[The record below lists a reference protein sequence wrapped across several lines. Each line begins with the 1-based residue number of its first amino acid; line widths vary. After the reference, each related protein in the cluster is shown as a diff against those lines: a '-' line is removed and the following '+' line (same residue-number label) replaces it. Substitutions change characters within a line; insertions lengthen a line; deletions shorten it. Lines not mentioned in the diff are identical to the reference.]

1 MNRFVIQAVLS
12 LTLLIA
18 AGSVSANQDTF
29 RAAVVVNDEV
39 ISMLD
44 LTMRTRLAILATGQ
58 TQSAELHRR
67 MLPQVMR
74 GLIDERLQSQEAARL
89 DITASD
95 ENVAKTVGDL
105 ARRNNM
111 SREDLLREL
120 ARRGVMPSVLQQ
132 QVRAQILW
140 QTLVARRLRPSV
152 RIGQEEIEEVVKR
165 IIKNRGAM
173 QRNVAEIFLAV
184 DTALDD
190 AEVRANADRLIQQL
204 QAGAKFSGLAR
215 QFSESA
221 TASRGGDLGWVQ
233 EGQLPEELDR
243 VLSRMQSG
251 QASSPIRTLNG
262 YHILLLRDQRQNSMG
277 EVIVQLKQV
286 LFGLAADAS
295 EDDVKKVEALAA
307 AARERI
313 DGCARVDELAEEL
326 GAPGSGD
333 LGTLKLSDLPSP
345 IRDAVQTL
353 PIGRGSQPLQ
363 VAGGLSVLVVCARED
378 SSVDRKRIEERLTNE
393 RLDVLSRRYM
403 RDLRRSANVDI
414 RI

>member
-1 MNRFVIQAVLS
+1 MNRLVIRAVLS
-12 LTLLIA
+12 LTFLFA

-29 RAAVVVNDEV
+29 RAAAVVNDEV

-58 TQSAELHRR
+58 NESSQLHQR
-67 MLPQVMR
+67 MMPQVMR

-89 DITASD
+89 DIKASD
-95 ENVAKTVGDL
+95 EHVAKTVGDL

-111 SREDLLREL
+111 SPTEFLRALEQ
-120 ARRGVMPSVLQQ
+120 RGVMPSVLQQ
-132 QVRAQILW
+132 QVRAEIIW
-140 QTLVARRLRPSV
+140 RTLVTRRLRPSV
-152 RIGQEEIEEVVKR
+152 RVGEEEIEEVVKR
-165 IIKNRGAM
+165 IIENRGTM

-190 AEVRANADRLIQQL
+190 SEVQANAGRLIQQL
-204 QAGAKFSGLAR
+204 KAGANFSALAR

-233 EGQLPEELDR
+233 EGQLAEELDR
-243 VLSRMQSG
+243 ILSRMKPG
-251 QASSPIRTLNG
+251 QASSPIRSLNG

-277 EVIVQLKQV
+277 DVTVQLKQL
-286 LFGLAADAS
+286 LFGLAEEAS
-295 EDDVKKVEALAA
+295 DDDVKKTEALAA
-307 AARERI
+307 EARERI
-313 DGCARVDELAEEL
+313 DGCARVDELVEEL

-333 LGTLKLSDLPSP
+333 LGTLKLSDLPKP

-353 PIGRGSQPLQ
+353 PIGQGSQPLQ
-363 VAGGLSVLVVCARED
+363 VAGGISVLVVCARED
-378 SSVDRKRIEERLTNE
+378 SGIDRKRIEERLTNE

-403 RDLRRSANVDI
+403 RDLRRAANVDM

>member
-1 MNRFVIQAVLS
+1 MNRLVTRAVLS

-18 AGSVSANQDTF
+18 AGGVSANQDTF
-29 RAAVVVNDEV
+29 RAAAVVNDEV

-44 LTMRTRLAILATGQ
+44 LTMRTRLVILATGQ
-58 TQSAELHRR
+58 TETAELHKR
-67 MLPQVMR
+67 MMPQVMR

-89 DITASD
+89 DIKPSD

-111 SREDLLREL
+111 PRVDFLREL
-120 ARRGVMPSVLQQ
+120 ERRGVMPGVLQQ
-132 QVRAQILW
+132 QVRSQILW
-140 QTLVARRLRPSV
+140 QTLVTRRLRPSV

-165 IIKNRGAM
+165 IIENRGAI
-173 QRNVAEIFLAV
+173 QRSVAEIFLAV
-184 DTALDD
+184 DTVLDD
-190 AEVRANADRLIQQL
+190 AEVRSNAERLMQQL
-204 QAGAKFSGLAR
+204 QAGAKFRALAR

-221 TASRGGDLGWVQ
+221 TASRGGDLGWVR

-243 VLSRMQSG
+243 VLSRMRPG
-251 QASSPIRTLNG
+251 QASMPVRTLNG

-277 EVIVQLKQV
+277 DVTVQLKQV
-286 LFGLAADAS
+286 LVSLAADAS
-295 EDDVKKVEALAA
+295 EDDVKKAEALAA

-313 DGCARVDELAEEL
+313 DGCQRVDELAEEL
-326 GAPGSGD
+326 GTPGSGD
-333 LGTLKLSDLPSP
+333 LGTLKLSELPQP
-345 IRDAVQTL
+345 IRDTVQTL
-353 PIGRGSQPLQ
+353 PIGQGSQPLQ

-378 SSVDRKRIEERLTNE
+378 SGIDRKRIEERLTLE
-393 RLDVLSRRYM
+393 RLNVLSRRYM